1 MVDSLA
7 KLSMDVGDKDL
18 VYSLLLVFSRML
30 MDENGKECIMDNIQ
44 ITICVLSE
52 LVSYPH
58 MMVVQETTLQCLVA
72 FSTFPHPKIYH
83 VRRKVLIDFGMSF
96 TSTIPEDKAVDLYVL
111 ERALISM
118 HSSCGDVISP
128 VAIGFMLFP
137 FVRGILFSMVFM
149 QMEKILAAYRKAS
162 KQWCSTKNKLAQVRQ
177 RVWKRTMVG

>member
-83 VRRKVLIDFGMSF
+83 VRRKVVQAAI
-96 TSTIPEDKAVDLYVL
+96 
-111 ERALISM
+111 RAL
-118 HSSCGDVISP
+118 DD
-128 VAIGFMLFP
+128 
-137 FVRGILFSMVFM
+137 
-149 QMEKILAAYRKAS
+149 K
-162 KQWCSTKNKLAQVRQ
+162 KQVVRQ
-177 RVWKRTMVG
+177 VVVRCRHTWCEHFTISESVARL